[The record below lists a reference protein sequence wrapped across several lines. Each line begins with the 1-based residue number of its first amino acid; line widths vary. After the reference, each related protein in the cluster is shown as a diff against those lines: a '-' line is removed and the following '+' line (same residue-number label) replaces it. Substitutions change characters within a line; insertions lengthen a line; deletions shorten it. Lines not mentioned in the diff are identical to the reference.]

1 MKRYK
6 TISTIQNQ
14 EGKRYYSTTKYPSPP
29 LDFNDIYVVSQEGDR
44 FDNLA
49 FQYYGDPTL
58 WWAISSANP
67 NLPQNSY
74 FPPVGIQLRIPA
86 NITGLISNF
95 ESINE

>member
-6 TISTIQNQ
+6 TISTTQNQ
-14 EGKRYYSTTKYPSPP
+14 EGKRYYNTTKYPVPVS
-29 LDFNDIYVVSQEGDR
+29 DFNDIYVITQEGDR

-49 FQYYGDPTL
+49 LQYYGDPTL
-58 WWAISSANP
+58 WWAISTANP

-74 FPPVGIQLRIPA
+74 FPPVGVQLRIPA
-86 NITGLISNF
+86 NVSGLISNF